1 MVLDTVTNMPSL
13 STVLVNDTKY
23 ICFLSIFCN
32 TIEWFK
38 KACQVYDPETDMVL
52 DAHFLHLNVNNL
64 YNHNM
69 NSVDLSDQL

>member
-1 MVLDTVTNMPSL
+1 MTQSMFVFYQFVATPLNG
-13 STVLVNDTKY
+13 
-23 ICFLSIFCN
+23 
-32 TIEWFK
+32 FK

-69 NSVDLSDQL
+69 NSVDLSDQI